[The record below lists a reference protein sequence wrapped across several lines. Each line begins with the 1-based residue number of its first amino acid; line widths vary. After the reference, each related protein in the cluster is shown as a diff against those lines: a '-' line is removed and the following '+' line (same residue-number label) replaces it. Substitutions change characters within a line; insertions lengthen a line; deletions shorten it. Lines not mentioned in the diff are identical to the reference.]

1 MATSPQAWRDRLP
14 AAPLAVGALAT
25 LALVLADALVRDAAQ
40 PPRGDELIYERMADA
55 PFDEH
60 TFPFAYRIG
69 LPLLVHV
76 LPFGHE
82 TSFSGLGWLAAGAS
96 ASVLY
101 VLLRR
106 FGVSAWLAVALGLAL
121 VLSPP
126 MLLVSLRQGR
136 NPDALAVLA
145 MLAGTL
151 CVVDRRPR
159 ALAVV
164 LLLGALVRETTLFLI
179 PFAYAMWAQRRLD
192 AAALR
197 RTALAAAP
205 ALAAYA
211 AVRGLVPTVGREHVL
226 GYDKGLVAGRRE
238 VLDAA
243 ADQWWDQTRRVASA
257 FGPLWLCLP
266 FAVREM
272 RFARAGLIVLGLVAA
287 SCLFALDWGRILFL
301 AAPVVFVAAGWVLE
315 RHRRAATVVLVA
327 FAAMSVGYA
336 VHMDR
341 GGVVDGIDRA
351 APPPYPVR

>member
-55 PFDEH
+55 PFEEH

-82 TSFSGLGWLAAGAS
+82 TSFGVLAWLASGACAG
-96 ASVLY
+96 VLY

-106 FGVSAWLAVALGLAL
+106 FGVRAWLAVGLGLAL
-121 VLSPP
+121 VLSPAL
-126 MLLVSLRQGR
+126 LLVSLRQGR
-136 NPDALAVLA
+136 NPDALAALA
-145 MLAGTL
+145 MFAGTL

-164 LLLGALVRETTLFLI
+164 LLLGATVRETTLFLI
-179 PFAYAMWAQRRLD
+179 PFAYAMWARRPLD
-192 AAALR
+192 RDALR

-205 ALAAYA
+205 ALVAYA
-211 AVRGLVPTVGREHVL
+211 AIRGLVPTVGRERVL
-226 GYDKGLVAGRRE
+226 GYDAGPIAGRLE
-238 VLDAA
+238 VLEAA
-243 ADQWWDQTRRVASA
+243 RDQWWEQARRVASA
-257 FGPLWLCLP
+257 FGPLWLVAP
-266 FAVREM
+266 FALRGM
-272 RFARAGLIVLGLVAA
+272 RFARAGLIVLGLTAL

-301 AAPVVFVAAGWVLE
+301 AAPVAFVAGGWVLE
-315 RHRRAATVVLVA
+315 RHRRAAIAVLLA
-327 FAAMSVGYA
+327 FAAMNVGYA
-336 VHMDR
+336 IHMDR

>member
-1 MATSPQAWRDRLP
+1 MATSSQAWRDRIP

-25 LALVLADALVRDAAQ
+25 LVLVLADALVRDAAQ

-55 PFDEH
+55 PFDAH
-60 TFPFAYRIG
+60 TFPFAYRFG

-76 LPFGHE
+76 LPFGHQG
-82 TSFSGLGWLAAGAS
+82 SFSVLAWLASGACAG
-96 ASVLY
+96 VLY

-106 FGVSAWLAVALGLAL
+106 FGVSAWLAVALALAL

-126 MLLVSLRQGR
+126 LLLVSLRQGR
-136 NPDALAVLA
+136 NPDALAALA

-159 ALAVV
+159 ALAAV
-164 LLLGALVRETTLFLI
+164 LLLGVTVRESTLFLI
-179 PFAYAMWAQRRLD
+179 PFAYAMWARRPLD
-192 AAALR
+192 GEALGR
-197 RTALAAAP
+197 VALVAAP
-205 ALAAYA
+205 AVAAYA
-211 AVRGLVPTVGREHVL
+211 AMRGLVPTVGREDVL

-243 ADQWWDQTRRVASA
+243 ADQPWDQARRVASA

-266 FAVREM
+266 FALRGM
-272 RFARAGLIVLGLVAA
+272 RFARAGLIVLGLAAA

-301 AAPVVFVAAGWVLE
+301 AAPVVYVAGGWVLQ
-315 RHRRAATVVLVA
+315 RHRRAAVVVLAA
-327 FAAMSVGYA
+327 FAAMNVGYA
-336 VHMDR
+336 IHMDR
-341 GGVVDGIDRA
+341 SGVVDGIDRA